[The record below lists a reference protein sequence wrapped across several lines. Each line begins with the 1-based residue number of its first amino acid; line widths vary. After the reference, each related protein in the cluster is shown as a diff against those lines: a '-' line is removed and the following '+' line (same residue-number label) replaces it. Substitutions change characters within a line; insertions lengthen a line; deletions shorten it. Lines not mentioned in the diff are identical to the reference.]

1 MAMRIPVTFSK
12 KEKNLYEHVQK
23 IREGARAAYIKD
35 LIQAD
40 MEKKKSPKKSS
51 DILEF

>member
-1 MAMRIPVTFSK
+1 MAMRIPVTFSA
-12 KEKNLYEHVQK
+12 KEKVLYEHVQK

-40 MEKKKSPKKSS
+40 MEKKKSPEKSS
-51 DILEF
+51 DFVNF